1 MVDKKLL
8 EILACPA
15 CKGNL
20 AYDEKDQKLVCQR
33 CRLKFPVRDNIPVM
47 LLDKAER
54 F

>member
-15 CKGNL
+15 CKGGL
-20 AYDEKDQKLVCQR
+20 VYDEKDKKLVCR
-33 CRLKFPVRDNIPVM
+33 KCRLKYPVRDNIPVM
-47 LLDKAER
+47 LVDQAER